1 MLASRGARVD
11 NVVTVARAWRF
22 TRGGSHA
29 EGRPRGSPGDDP
41 ALAPEGAGDL
51 RQDARVGPRGVW
63 RRRGTSSS
71 QRVLVAQ
78 ALVQKGRR
86 PLGTK
91 SKTGAVRHADQG
103 RQKHETEDRRRRR
116 RR

>member
-11 NVVTVARAWRF
+11 NVVTVTRAWRF

-29 EGRPRGSPGDDP
+29 EGRPRGSPGDDL
-41 ALAPEGAGDL
+41 ALGPEGAGDL

-78 ALVQKGRR
+78 ALVRKGRR

-91 SKTGAVRHADQG
+91 GSQGAVGPPGQG
-103 RQKHETEDRRRRR
+103 RQEHEPGDRRRRR
-116 RR
+116 